1 LLSADI
7 LIHLIHKSKVPP
19 MAGIGG
25 GGGGGGGAGMM
36 GSCDQCAGRF
46 AQCALSL
53 RQVRIGMFG
62 RISMGKVI
70 EQEVGDAP
78 S

>member
-1 LLSADI
+1 MLPPGGGGGGGGGPEGLLSADV

-36 GSCDQCAGRF
+36 GSCDQCTGRF

-53 RQVRIGMFG
+53 RQI
-62 RISMGKVI
+62 
-70 EQEVGDAP
+70 
-78 S
+78 